1 MFSIKRLCCGRVP
14 RIPRI
19 PRIPRSIYQIGG
31 FREVWHVKSDGN
43 LLALRHRCYWVPVPR
58 SKPWRCSRATRT
70 CTPQRTSGSPVWPL
84 DGCFW
89 TVFSAMIIVKV
100 TKSPQFPQFFRM
112 LLWNDVE
119 FLFSWFKMFKWTP
132 HASSSPGQVLF
143 QQDRKGY
150 TAFLIAAENN
160 DAAWPRDPVWI
171 NLSWLASYFDFFDL
185 LIQIGLY
192 YVYAY
197 I

>member
-1 MFSIKRLCCGRVP
+1 MHLGLSPQTHWLLMVSYDVHSWNDLNWGSTPHLHRRTYQTLMVPTPCMPQRPAKTSGGPSAVPAAALGFDAFCWSMFSIKRFCGRV
-14 RIPRI
+14 PRI

-100 TKSPQFPQFFRM
+100 TKSPQFP
-112 LLWNDVE
+112 
-119 FLFSWFKMFKWTP
+119 
-132 HASSSPGQVLF
+132 
-143 QQDRKGY
+143 
-150 TAFLIAAENN
+150 
-160 DAAWPRDPVWI
+160 
-171 NLSWLASYFDFFDL
+171 
-185 LIQIGLY
+185 
-192 YVYAY
+192 
-197 I
+197 